1 MNAAL
6 DTELT
11 RLLGCRYP
19 IVQTAMGW
27 IADAKLVAATSNA
40 GGFGF
45 LAAATMSTAELEA
58 ALAKLR
64 DLTPHRFGVN
74 FHMFQPNAHEVIELV
89 VTNRDRV
96 RAVSYGRGPDAATIR
111 RFKDAGVLC
120 MPTVGALKHAQKA
133 VELGADIIT
142 VQGAEGGG
150 HTGSVPTTLLLP
162 QVLDAVKVP
171 VVAAGGFH
179 SGRGLAG
186 ALAFGAA
193 GIAMGTRFLMTAESP
208 VPRATLQKYLDVNDP
223 ARIRASTVVDGLPQR
238 MIDNPYLLA
247 LERGGPLRR
256 LFTALV
262 SAWKWKARTGMSIAH
277 MVKTFFAALREGD
290 SATQTLMAAN
300 APVLIQRA
308 MVEGRPDEGVLP
320 SGQVAAVITALP
332 TVAEV
337 ISGIVQEAEARLAAL
352 LPSPLAGEGPGER
365 GPLPEAQHG
374 APSARRPLSPT
385 PPPRGGRGY
394 GTSS

>member
-1 MNAAL
+1 MSAL
-6 DTELT
+6 ETPLT
-11 RLLGCRYP
+11 QLLGCRYP

-45 LAAATMSTAELEA
+45 LAAATMSTPQLKDAIA
-58 ALAKLR
+58 AVRAA
-64 DLTPHRFGVN
+64 TPAQFGVN
-74 FHMFQPNAHEVIELV
+74 FHMFQPNAAEVIDV
-89 VTNRDRV
+89 VIANKDRV
-96 RAVSYGRGPDAATIR
+96 RAVSYGRGPDAKTIK
-111 RFKDAGVLC
+111 RFKDAGILC

-142 VQGAEGGG
+142 VQGQEGGG

-193 GIAMGTRFLMTAESP
+193 GIAMGTRFLMTQESP
-208 VPRATLQKYLDVNDP
+208 VPQTTLKKYLEVNDP
-223 ARIRASTVVDGLPQR
+223 AKIRASVAVDGLPQR
-238 MIDNPYLLA
+238 MIDNPFLLK
-247 LERGGPLRR
+247 LERGGLIRR
-256 LFTALV
+256 LFVALS
-262 SAWKWKARTGMSIAH
+262 SAWHWRAHTGMTIGH
-277 MVKTFFAALREGD
+277 MMKTFFAALKEGD
-290 SATQTLMAAN
+290 GAIQTMMAAN

-308 MVEGRPDEGVLP
+308 MVEGKPDEGVLP

-332 TVAEV
+332 AVADV
-337 ISGIVQEAEARLAAL
+337 IHSIASEAEARLATLKNA
-352 LPSPLAGEGPGER
+352 
-365 GPLPEAQHG
+365 
-374 APSARRPLSPT
+374 
-385 PPPRGGRGY
+385 
-394 GTSS
+394 

>member
-1 MNAAL
+1 MNSAL
-6 DTELT
+6 QTPLT
-11 RLLGCRYP
+11 QLLGCRYP
-19 IVQTAMGW
+19 VVQTAMGW

-58 ALAKLR
+58 AIARLR
-64 DLTPHRFGVN
+64 ELTSQQFGVN
-74 FHMFQPNAHEVIELV
+74 FHMFQPNARQVIDV
-89 VTNRDRV
+89 IVRNRDRV

-111 RFKDAGVLC
+111 RFKEAGVLC

-171 VVAAGGFH
+171 VVAAGGF
-179 SGRGLAG
+179 STGRGLAG
-186 ALAFGAA
+186 ALAYGAA

-208 VPRATLQKYLDVNDP
+208 VPHSTLQKYVEVNDP
-223 ARIRASTVVDGLPQR
+223 AKIRASTAVDGLPQR
-238 MIDNPYLLA
+238 MIDNPYLLS
-247 LERGGPLRR
+247 LERGGLLRR
-256 LFTALV
+256 LFVALT
-262 SAWKWKARTGMSIAH
+262 SAWKWKARTGMTVPH
-277 MVKTFFAALREGD
+277 MLRTFFGALREGD
-290 SATQTLMAAN
+290 SAVQTLMAAN

-320 SGQVAAVITALP
+320 SGQVAAVIDRLP
-332 TVAEV
+332 SVAELIAGMV
-337 ISGIVQEAEARLAAL
+337 AEAEQRLAAL
-352 LPSPLAGEGPGER
+352 SVNR
-365 GPLPEAQHG
+365 G
-374 APSARRPLSPT
+374 
-385 PPPRGGRGY
+385 
-394 GTSS
+394 